1 MNKKILVISYTA
13 LMASSPNGRT
23 MQSLLQ
29 GFSSSDL
36 ALFCC
41 YGLPD
46 RDSCAS
52 CYKVSNKDVVK
63 AIYKPKCAGR
73 IVDMDSLGDATTE
86 IQNDQRKG
94 GKIAWK
100 YLVKELIWSIGA
112 WNNKKLKNWLE
123 EQKPECVVYMYGN
136 NAGLQN
142 LAVYVA
148 KKFNIPLI
156 VYTCEDYCLKD
167 YNYIDRKKGSLW
179 FWLFHKLTGNATKRL
194 FKHTDS
200 LIANSDRLGL
210 EYQKKYN
217 IKNVTT
223 VMMASQMEF
232 IRNSKVQDIEN
243 IEVCYLG
250 ALGHYRIKAL
260 TEIGDALQRIDA
272 RLKLHVYGRI
282 TDELKEKLISC
293 QGVEYHGF
301 VSYEEVQ
308 RVMRTST
315 LLIETITDDPY
326 INKNKK
332 YGFSTKYADCFACGT
347 PLLVYAPE
355 EIIETEFALEHN
367 CAFVATKNEDLESVL
382 RIALFDEDARNKQ
395 LDNAK
400 RITDIYFN
408 NEKNCQ
414 TVADLLGIKS

>member
-1 MNKKILVISYTA
+1 
-13 LMASSPNGRT
+13 MASSPNGRT

-29 GFSSSDL
+29 GVPSSDL
-36 ALFCC
+36 ALFCS

-46 RDSCAS
+46 KNSCSS
-52 CYKVSNKDVVK
+52 CYKVSNKDAVK
-63 AIYKPKCAGR
+63 ALYKPESAGH
-73 IVDMDSLGDATTE
+73 IVDMESLGDTVVANE
-86 IQNDQRKG
+86 VQNDQPKG
-94 GKIAWK
+94 AKKAWK
-100 YLVKELIWSIGA
+100 YLFKELIWSIGA
-112 WNNKKLKNWLE
+112 WNNKKLNKWLE
-123 EQKPECVVYMYGN
+123 EQKPDCIVYMYGY
-136 NAGLQN
+136 AVGLQK

-148 KKFNIPLI
+148 KKFNIPLF

-167 YNYIDRKKGSLW
+167 YNYLNRKKISLVY
-179 FWLFHKLTGNATKRL
+179 WLFRKI
-194 FKHTDS
+194 TDS
-200 LIANSDRLGL
+200 ATEKLFAKTDGLIANSDSLGK

-217 IKNVTT
+217 LKTVKT
-223 VMMASQMEF
+223 VMMASQMDF
-232 IRNSKVQDIEN
+232 IYNGKVDDIEN
-243 IEVCYLG
+243 INVCYLG

-260 TEIGDALQRIDA
+260 IEIGSTLQNIDP

-282 TDELKEKLISC
+282 NDVFKELLISC
-293 QGVEYHGF
+293 PGIEYHGF

-308 RVMRTST
+308 RVMRNST

-347 PLLVYAPE
+347 PLLVYANE
-355 EIIETEFALEHN
+355 GIIETEFAMEHK
-367 CAFVATKNEDLESVL
+367 CAFVATNLDQIESAL
-382 RIALFDEDARNKQ
+382 RTALFDSDARNKQ

-414 TVADLLGIKS
+414 IVADLLGLDNK